1 MIKLN
6 KTKNKKFEKI
16 KGKQVL
22 VTGADGFIASH
33 LCEFLYY
40 NKAKV
45 TALIRRNSTGV
56 FRNINEIKS
65 KINVVWGDTQDLSL
79 LTQIT
84 KKTDIIFHLAAQSHV
99 GYSIHNPYE
108 TVINDIIS
116 TLNVLEASRKNDV
129 KRIVHAGSS
138 EIYGEPEYVPID
150 EKHPLNPRSPYA
162 AAKAS
167 AEHLLQSYYFTYD
180 LPVVMS
186 RFFNIYGP
194 RQGLDQAIPKFILQA
209 LNNKDITIYGDGN
222 QTRDYTYVS
231 DAVNAYFLLGITPK
245 LEGKVLNFGTSK
257 EIKIKELAKL
267 IIKNTNSKSKLK
279 FDHNLRSGE
288 TPRLLCKP
296 KKAKETL
303 NWKTKIDIETG
314 IKNTINYYKNKKEL
328 ISNLP
333 FML

>member
-1 MIKLN
+1 MKEKKLS
-6 KTKNKKFEKI
+6 I
-16 KGKQVL
+16 IQGKQVL
-22 VTGADGFIASH
+22 VTGADGFIPSH
-33 LCEFLYY
+33 LCEFLYQ
-40 NKAKV
+40 NKANV
-45 TALIRRNSTGV
+45 IALIRRNSTGV
-56 FRNINEIKS
+56 FRNINDIKS
-65 KINVVWGDTQDLSL
+65 KIKIVWGDTQDLSL

-84 KKTDIIFHLAAQSHV
+84 KKIDIIFHLAAQSHV
-99 GYSIHNPYE
+99 GYSLYNPYE
-108 TVINDIIS
+108 TVINDVNS

-138 EIYGEPEYVPID
+138 EIYGKPEYVPID

-162 AAKAS
+162 AAKAA

-180 LPVVMS
+180 LPIVMS

-209 LNNKDITIYGDGN
+209 LHNKDITIYGDGN

-245 LEGKVLNFGTSK
+245 LEGKVLNFGTGR
-257 EIKIKELAKL
+257 EIKIKDLAKL
-267 IIKNTNSKSKLK
+267 IIKSTKSKSKLK
-279 FDHNLRSGE
+279 FDNHLRSGE

-296 KKAKETL
+296 KKSNEIL
-303 NWKTKIDIETG
+303 NWRACIKIETG
-314 IKNTINYYKNKKEL
+314 INNTINYYKNKKEL
-328 ISNLP
+328 ISNLS

>member
-1 MIKLN
+1 MKL
-6 KTKNKKFEKI
+6 KKNNISSKI
-16 KGKQVL
+16 QGKQVL
-22 VTGADGFIASH
+22 VTGGDGFVPSH
-33 LCEFLYY
+33 LCEFLHQ

-56 FRNINEIKS
+56 FRNINDIKS

-99 GYSIHNPYE
+99 GYSLYNPYE
-108 TVINDIIS
+108 TVINDVNS
-116 TLNVLEASRKNDV
+116 TLNILEASRKNDV

-138 EIYGEPEYVPID
+138 EIYGKPEYVPID
-150 EKHPLNPRSPYA
+150 EKHPLSPRSPYA

-180 LPVVMS
+180 LPIVMS

-209 LNNKDITIYGDGN
+209 LNGKDITIYGDGK

-231 DAVNAYFLLGITPK
+231 DAVRAYYLLGITPK
-245 LEGKVLNFGTSK
+245 LEGKVLNFGTGK
-257 EIKIKELAKL
+257 EITIKELAKL

-279 FDHNLRSGE
+279 FDNKLRSGE

-296 KKAKETL
+296 KKAKDIL
-303 NWKTKIDIETG
+303 DWKTQVDIEIG
-314 IKNTINYYKNKKEL
+314 IKNTIKFYENRKEL